1 MASLNHHDLTLQQDE
16 LEALSSIFSDDEF
29 VVVSN
34 SPPYEVQLHVNVP
47 QSNPMSAR
55 LHLPHDY
62 PSISPPVISQ
72 LSCAGITPVAISAL
86 IDQVYLRF
94 EPGGAGCLYNWYN
107 YMNARCIL
115 EISRDN
121 KDELLRQTKTT
132 AKDSTI
138 MSRCAILINHMN
150 DSSGYERKL
159 RKWSKQLHLGVDLW
173 WHEKKQRNRQKITK
187 QQQKHR
193 HEHVYCLLSGN
204 KEALRQFQ
212 QRLRTEHVD
221 INGSGFKCKERQSR
235 TLALDCSEDYSSATQ
250 QQQQQFRLFQ
260 YDDNNKGRV
269 PLSNALDAFGC
280 LEQHYSRVRVR
291 KSSSRHPQS
300 KKIVGLVSN
309 YEMKIKGRVY
319 SSEDTFLANELT
331 KRGFIVELILPE
343 LLLPII
349 KKKTSDTCTCRSAMQ
364 NQFPEINTTLAEKVD
379 VLLFRNNYGG
389 INEMK
394 YRDVL
399 DHFVQNGNPSLTSK
413 IWNDFNNCRGDYKGK
428 KHLLQLFQMKY
439 PIIPSTINIH
449 DLEKVPFNQCTCFMV
464 KSMSGADSNGMF
476 SNLTKT
482 EARDTFLSLH
492 DNVKCDDADDADDDA
507 VPLYLIQP
515 MVEFV
520 YEVSF
525 VYVNNV
531 FMYAMYNGENSASGL
546 DNKDNKNNRKQEE
559 EETTKKRW
567 ELSVYSPTAED
578 LMFAQKFVDWNGCT
592 RQIQRVDACR
602 TVDGGELL
610 LMELEDYCCWL
621 SLAEL
626 KDQRPD
632 LCFKFIDAL
641 AHSLY
646 EMG

>member
-1 MASLNHHDLTLQQDE
+1 
-16 LEALSSIFSDDEF
+16 
-29 VVVSN
+29 
-34 SPPYEVQLHVNVP
+34 
-47 QSNPMSAR
+47 
-55 LHLPHDY
+55 
-62 PSISPPVISQ
+62 
-72 LSCAGITPVAISAL
+72 
-86 IDQVYLRF
+86 
-94 EPGGAGCLYNWYN
+94 
-107 YMNARCIL
+107 
-115 EISRDN
+115 
-121 KDELLRQTKTT
+121 
-132 AKDSTI
+132 
-138 MSRCAILINHMN
+138 
-150 DSSGYERKL
+150 
-159 RKWSKQLHLGVDLW
+159 
-173 WHEKKQRNRQKITK
+173 
-187 QQQKHR
+187 
-193 HEHVYCLLSGN
+193 
-204 KEALRQFQ
+204 
-212 QRLRTEHVD
+212 
-221 INGSGFKCKERQSR
+221 
-235 TLALDCSEDYSSATQ
+235 
-250 QQQQQFRLFQ
+250 
-260 YDDNNKGRV
+260 
-269 PLSNALDAFGC
+269 
-280 LEQHYSRVRVR
+280 
-291 KSSSRHPQS
+291 
-300 KKIVGLVSN
+300 
-309 YEMKIKGRVY
+309 
-319 SSEDTFLANELT
+319 
-331 KRGFIVELILPE
+331 
-343 LLLPII
+343 
-349 KKKTSDTCTCRSAMQ
+349 MQ